1 MFGGIA
7 RITAKTGKLA
17 ELVAFLEW
25 DAAVCR
31 DEAGTLRFD
40 VWLDTATPDSLI
52 LYEAYVDADAFK
64 THQAAEPFKKF
75 IAEIVPNLVETVSF
89 IVPFGTSTTSNTDQS
104 TR

>member
-25 DAAVCR
+25 DAEVCR
-31 DEAGTLRFD
+31 NEAGTLRFD
-40 VWLDTATPDSLI
+40 VWLDAATPNSLI
-52 LYEAYVDADAFK
+52 LYEAYIDADAFK

-75 IAEIVPNLVETVSF
+75 VAEIVPNLVETVSF
-89 IVPFGTSTTSNTDQS
+89 IVPFGASMTSITDPPTT
-104 TR
+104 